1 MASPDI
7 FPFYRK
13 DIPDDVWIVLNDRY
27 VVDVIGGF
35 SPILYR
41 VRRKDNNEVVWT
53 TDDSKSLLGFYQE
66 KAAEFQKELEKIIL
80 G

>member
-35 SPILYR
+35 SPIRYR

-53 TDDSKSLLGFYQE
+53 TDDSKSLMSFYQE
-66 KAAEFQKELEKIIL
+66 KATEFQKELEKIIL